1 MSSTS
6 PFLPQGSPQCRVTE
20 LSVPASKVVN
30 GIAQI
35 YSWCLERPLASP
47 GRSTC
52 TTEIN
57 RYYGSIMSIGDASQ
71 YASYYTITSPSSRFF
86 SSDTAPYCVDV
97 SPSDSMT
104 WEASSVESQNKLCFS
119 SSPCPTTTTSSNYPD
134 NYDSCDWFCK
144 FFTFCSI
151 ASAAVTL
158 ATHPHHASALT
169 NPNHASAP
177 RIRWDVVT
185 SPANNTGASWY
196 WWFPWTLIGCV
207 VCCIGACVARLQR
220 QQGQRRRT
228 HTHANIAPA
237 SASTTTVNVSVCVCG
252 GGGGGGGGGG
262 YWQAP
267 PPPPTPPTA
276 PHLLILTVLIAE

>member
-1 MSSTS
+1 MSATS

-57 RYYGSIMSIGDASQ
+57 RYGSIMSIGDASQ
-71 YASYYTITSPSSRFF
+71 YASYYTITSPSGRFF

-119 SSPCPTTTTSSNYPD
+119 SSPCPTTTTSNYYPD

-144 FFTFCSI
+144 FFTLYSI
-151 ASAAVTL
+151 ASAVVTL
-158 ATHPHHASALT
+158 ATHPHHASAPRIST
-169 NPNHASAP
+169 NHPRHASAP
-177 RIRWDVVT
+177 RI
-185 SPANNTGASWY
+185 G
-196 WWFPWTLIGCV
+196 
-207 VCCIGACVARLQR
+207 
-220 QQGQRRRT
+220 
-228 HTHANIAPA
+228 
-237 SASTTTVNVSVCVCG
+237 TTN
-252 GGGGGGGGGG
+252 
-262 YWQAP
+262 Q
-267 PPPPTPPTA
+267 
-276 PHLLILTVLIAE
+276 H